1 MFSDVYFQCW
11 RATRWARQTEWCKEI
26 TNTKST
32 SGSHQCQLKP
42 ESVKGTSCIS
52 FIIQYI
58 LNKVIIEAGLKIQI
72 NTNVSIEAYTLP
84 SASQCG
90 IIDTF
95 WKEQNHLGDA
105 VGKQNYH
112 LTGTPRIVIQ
122 AGTHLAHSLSFC
134 VRFCKKTLAVLDVQL
149 NIQNMQRQGC
159 AQCCNIKPA
168 NIDLTLSWHRVPSDT
183 NTWLWGHLVPS
194 SFHCMLEKCSYLESS
209 QLIGKARWVLGWR
222 AGRGRPP
229 GTSCARDTFPASSGP
244 KQMEREVKWPLCG

>member
-1 MFSDVYFQCW
+1 MPAQTWICQRDILHQLHNPIYFEQSDHWSRVENPDQHECVY
-11 RATRWARQTEWCKEI
+11 RGI
-26 TNTKST
+26 HSSISKSMWN
-32 SGSHQCQLKP
+32 HRYFLK
-42 ESVKGTSCIS
+42 G
-52 FIIQYI
+52 
-58 LNKVIIEAGLKIQI
+58 A
-72 NTNVSIEAYTLP
+72 
-84 SASQCG
+84 
-90 IIDTF
+90 
-95 WKEQNHLGDA
+95 NHMGDA